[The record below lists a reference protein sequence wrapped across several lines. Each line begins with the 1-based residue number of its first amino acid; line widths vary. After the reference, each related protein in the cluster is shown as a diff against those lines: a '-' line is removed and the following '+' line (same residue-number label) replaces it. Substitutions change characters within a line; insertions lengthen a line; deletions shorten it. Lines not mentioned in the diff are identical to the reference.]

1 MRFSGETG
9 ARYPVNLSNTLWE
22 LPQFHEATIARFSS
36 ARTKNG
42 QLPEPS
48 SDRISTLPLE
58 KLSALLMRRS
68 CYLKD
73 NLGTPKKLDF

>member
-1 MRFSGETG
+1 MGFSGETG

-42 QLPEPS
+42 QLPEPI

-58 KLSALLMRRS
+58 KFSALLMRRS
-68 CYLKD
+68 RYLID
-73 NLGTPKKLDF
+73 S

>member
-1 MRFSGETG
+1 MTQPSKRDRSHDS
-9 ARYPVNLSNTLWE
+9 ARN
-22 LPQFHEATIARFSS
+22 EATIARFSS

-42 QLPEPS
+42 QLPEPI

-68 CYLKD
+68 GYLID
-73 NLGTPKKLDF
+73 NLGTPEIRFSTSTSTHQ

>member
-36 ARTKNG
+36 ARTKRWTVART
-42 QLPEPS
+42 QQRS
-48 SDRISTLPLE
+48 HIHLPLE

-68 CYLKD
+68 RYLTD